1 MIPVLHDA
9 AVLEQLLD
17 AQVSPDE
24 QWVVVNGDAADHDMV
39 LLRSRFPTVQ
49 WIDSPP
55 GRGPQQNAG
64 ARLARGTWLLF
75 LHADTRLPAG
85 WRAEVTATHRAAS
98 NLWGCFRLGIDSDAW
113 QARAIEWCVR
123 ARVAL
128 CALPYGDQGLLVRR
142 DVFDRVGGF
151 PPYPLMEDVALVRA
165 LGRLGKPRRMA
176 LQVRTSARRWERDG
190 WWRRSIRN
198 LVLLGRYLLGARP
211 GTLVAAYEG
220 WSRTEAGGRRRG
232 RRTEERTEDGGEGG
246 GRRQGKPK
254 TVD

>member
-1 MIPVLHDA
+1 VSGNDTTGGRQCDTGPLLTVVIPVLHDA

-39 LLRSRFPTVQ
+39 LLRSRFPAVQ

-85 WRAEVTATHRAAS
+85 WRAEVAATHRAAS

-142 DVFDRVGGF
+142 DVFDRVGL
-151 PPYPLMEDVALVRA
+151 PALS
-165 LGRLGKPRRMA
+165 L
-176 LQVRTSARRWERDG
+176 D
-190 WWRRSIRN
+190 
-198 LVLLGRYLLGARP
+198 
-211 GTLVAAYEG
+211 
-220 WSRTEAGGRRRG
+220 GGRRAGPRARPSGEAAAHGPAGPHIRSPVGARRVVASQHPQPRAARALSAG
-232 RRTEERTEDGGEGG
+232 RSARDAGSR
-246 GRRQGKPK
+246 
-254 TVD
+254 V